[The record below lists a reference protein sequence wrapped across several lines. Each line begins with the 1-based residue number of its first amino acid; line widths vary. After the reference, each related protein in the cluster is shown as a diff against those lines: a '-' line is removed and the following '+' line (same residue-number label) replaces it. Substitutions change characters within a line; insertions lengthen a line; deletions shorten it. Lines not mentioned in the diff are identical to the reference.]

1 MQENHCIDS
10 RGAGRGGE
18 KVVRVQKLASAG
30 SPLYPGQWVLGA
42 GVELS

>member
-18 KVVRVQKLASAG
+18 KVVEGPEAG
-30 SPLYPGQWVLGA
+30 ISRKPLYPGQWVLGE